1 MAMKNYDTILFDL
14 DGTLTDSGLGI
25 VNAVKYGLD
34 HYGIPLGDIDPS
46 VFVGP
51 PMRDSYQKFYGF
63 SPEKADEAVKIARI
77 YYTSTGVF
85 ENTPY
90 EGVYEMLDQLKASGK
105 RILMATAKPD
115 KFTDMVLEKFDL
127 AKYFE
132 FVGSATMDGS
142 RVQKADIIKYVLESC
157 NVTDLEHTIMIGDR
171 DHDILGANVN
181 GIDSIG
187 VLYGFGDREE
197 LETAGATY
205 LVDKALDVA
214 KLLLGE

>member
-1 MAMKNYDTILFDL
+1 MIISASRRTDIPACYSDWFMNRIR
-14 DGTLTDSGLGI
+14 DGH
-25 VNAVKYGLD
+25 VCVRN
-34 HYGIPLGDIDPS
+34 P
-46 VFVGP
+46 F
-51 PMRDSYQKFYGF
+51 Q
-63 SPEKADEAVKIARI
+63 
-77 YYTSTGVF
+77 TSQATCV
-85 ENTPY
+85 E
-90 EGVYEMLDQLKASGK
+90 LDQLKASGK

-214 KLLLGE
+214 KLLA